1 MPPNSRPN
9 RTMLRRALFLLAACG
24 IAAFAVLMLQL
35 FRLQILRHDELES
48 AALQQQLRRTAIP
61 ASRGTIYDREG
72 RVLAMSATTYTV
84 YVSPAEISMN
94 GEDAERIASGL
105 SEILGVD
112 REKILT
118 MTADRRS
125 WYKTVKRQIEE
136 AEADAVRAFKN
147 EYDLQGVKLEPDT
160 KRYYPYASLA
170 SHVIGFVGADNT
182 GLSGLEFT
190 QNELLTGTAGSIL
203 RLKNS
208 AGTDM
213 ILTSYEDY
221 VDAQDGLN
229 LHLTIDTTVQYY
241 LEKQLSQAVQD
252 FDIQN
257 GAAGIIMDPN
267 TGAILA
273 MASLGNFDL
282 NNYQR
287 VSADIQSEIDS
298 TADPDTAA
306 QMLKDAQL
314 AQWRNKAISD
324 TYEPG
329 STFKIITLAI
339 ALEEGAATPSD
350 SFYCGGS
357 MTVQG
362 RGKPLK
368 CWKTIG
374 HGPQTLTQAA
384 QHSCN
389 VAFATLG
396 LRIGEETF
404 YRYCESFGF
413 FRASENPDASLMK
426 PYIVD
431 SVTDGTGAL
440 ISKTEPEVLRQVI
453 SEKTSAQV
461 NAVLEQVVCD
471 TKQGT
476 GKNAYV
482 AGYHIA
488 GKTGTSEKVA
498 QDAAGGKKEYIVS
511 FIGYAP
517 ADNPQVVC
525 LVLMDTPSNESGI
538 YISGGQM
545 AAPVVGR
552 ILGEVLP
559 YLGVQPQYSEA
570 EEKYI
575 DRAVPPLT
583 GKTPEEAVKLLRE
596 AGLAARIEGTGDIV
610 TGQLPGKGTV
620 VASGTTVLIYTG
632 EIPEAEEETVP
643 ELTGLT
649 YTEAREALFSR
660 GLFLRSDSTILA
672 DSDTVRVVFQSTG
685 AGESVPTGS
694 VIEVSIVNDDN
705 DTYGRY

>member
-1 MPPNSRPN
+1 M
-9 RTMLRRALFLLAACG
+9 
-24 IAAFAVLMLQL
+24 
-35 FRLQILRHDELES
+35 
-48 AALQQQLRRTAIP
+48 
-61 ASRGTIYDREG
+61 
-72 RVLAMSATTYTV
+72 
-84 YVSPAEISMN
+84 
-94 GEDAERIASGL
+94 
-105 SEILGVD
+105 
-112 REKILT
+112 
-118 MTADRRS
+118 
-125 WYKTVKRQIEE
+125 
-136 AEADAVRAFKN
+136 
-147 EYDLQGVKLEPDT
+147 
-160 KRYYPYASLA
+160 
-170 SHVIGFVGADNT
+170 
-182 GLSGLEFT
+182 
-190 QNELLTGTAGSIL
+190 
-203 RLKNS
+203 
-208 AGTDM
+208 
-213 ILTSYEDY
+213 
-221 VDAQDGLN
+221 
-229 LHLTIDTTVQYY
+229 
-241 LEKQLSQAVQD
+241 
-252 FDIQN
+252 
-257 GAAGIIMDPN
+257 
-267 TGAILA
+267 
-273 MASLGNFDL
+273 
-282 NNYQR
+282 
-287 VSADIQSEIDS
+287 
-298 TADPDTAA
+298 
-306 QMLKDAQL
+306 
-314 AQWRNKAISD
+314 
-324 TYEPG
+324 
-329 STFKIITLAI
+329 
-339 ALEEGAATPSD
+339 
-350 SFYCGGS
+350 
-357 MTVQG
+357 
-362 RGKPLK
+362 
-368 CWKTIG
+368 
-374 HGPQTLTQAA
+374 
-384 QHSCN
+384 
-389 VAFATLG
+389 
-396 LRIGEETF
+396 
-404 YRYCESFGF
+404 
-413 FRASENPDASLMK
+413 
-426 PYIVD
+426 
-431 SVTDGTGAL
+431 
-440 ISKTEPEVLRQVI
+440 LRQVI

-517 ADNPQVVC
+517 ADDPQVVC
-525 LVLMDTPSNESGI
+525 LILMDTPSNESGI

-632 EIPEAEEETVP
+632 EIPETEEETVP